1 MSQEKVYALSLLA
14 CVLYSFGLL
23 MFRWVYNYMDSL
35 HFPASF
41 TERIAYGR
49 YQYAKQKAW
58 LRILRDVMCCVFC
71 MLVGLLPWVNVAV
84 AVTSTIGL
92 MWLCIFQLTEG
103 L

>member
-14 CVLYSFGLL
+14 CLLFAFGLL
-23 MFRWVYNYMDSL
+23 MFRWMHNYMDSL

-41 TERIAYGR
+41 AHRIAYGR

-58 LRILRDVMCCVFC
+58 LRILRDVMCCLFC
-71 MLVGLLPWVNVAV
+71 MAVGFVPILNVAI
-84 AVTSTIGL
+84 AVSATIGV